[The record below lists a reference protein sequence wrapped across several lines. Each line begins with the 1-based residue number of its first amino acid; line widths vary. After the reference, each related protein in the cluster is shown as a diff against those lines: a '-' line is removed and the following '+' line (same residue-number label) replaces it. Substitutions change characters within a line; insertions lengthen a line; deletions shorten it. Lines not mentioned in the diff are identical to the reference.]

1 MLIFMPVMVTPYRT
15 VQMSSAA
22 SCINA
27 EFAQQA
33 DGKYLVKTNGG
44 AVFEFLAL
52 DFKSAMEQL
61 VTEVSLLKKVHA
73 LPEDFNIATQV
84 KIDMGR

>member
-1 MLIFMPVMVTPYRT
+1 MPAMTTPSRPA
-15 VQMSSAA
+15 VMSSDA

-27 EFAQQA
+27 QFAQQS
-33 DGKYLVKTNGG
+33 DGQYLVKTNGG
-44 AVFEFLAL
+44 AVFEFLAA

-61 VTEVSLLKKVHA
+61 VMEVGLLKKVHA

-84 KIDMGR
+84 KIDVGR

>member
-1 MLIFMPVMVTPYRT
+1 MPMITPYRPAVT
-15 VQMSSAA
+15 SSDA

-27 EFAQQA
+27 QFAQQS
-33 DGKYLVKTNGG
+33 DGQYLVTTRGG
-44 AVFEFLAL
+44 AVFEFLAV

-61 VTEVSLLKKVHA
+61 VMEVSLLKKVHA

-84 KIDMGR
+84 KIDVGR